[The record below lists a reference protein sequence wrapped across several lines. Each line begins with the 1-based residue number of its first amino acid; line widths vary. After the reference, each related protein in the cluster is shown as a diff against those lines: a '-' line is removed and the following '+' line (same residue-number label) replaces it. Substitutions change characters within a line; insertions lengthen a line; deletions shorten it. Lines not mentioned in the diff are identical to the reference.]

1 MRSTVEE
8 RARSLT
14 AMRAEI
20 HEDVQRFRTGL
31 VEMASLVL
39 SQVERGVSAWEHVDA
54 ATATAVI
61 EGDDDVD
68 ERCVALDAM
77 IFTLQTTEGISVAE
91 QRLLHVGLIATVA
104 LERVGDLAVAIAEQA
119 RSVRPEGT
127 VPEVQALI
135 GRMSARGIDALAN
148 AVQGIARG
156 DVEQG
161 ELAAI
166 EARNVGRMLGE
177 LLEVVARAPDE
188 PETRAWS
195 AAAVL
200 VGRHLERVANNGA
213 ELGGRIRFMTTGE
226 PFVRAGGMDA
236 PG

>member
-1 MRSTVEE
+1 
-8 RARSLT
+8 
-14 AMRAEI
+14 MRAEI
-20 HEDVQRFRTGL
+20 PEDVQRFRAGL

-39 SQVERGVSAWEHVDA
+39 SQVERGVSAWEHVDGA
-54 ATATAVI
+54 AATAVI

-68 ERCVALDAM
+68 ERCAALDAA
-77 IFTLQTTEGISVAE
+77 IFGLQTTEGIGIAE

-119 RSVRPEGT
+119 RSVRPEGA
-127 VPEVQALI
+127 VPEVQTLI

-161 ELAAI
+161 EKAAV
-166 EARNVGRMLGE
+166 EATNVRRMLGE

-213 ELGGRIRFMTTGE
+213 ELGGRVRFMTTGE
-226 PFVRAGGMDA
+226 PFVRATGVRT